1 MPDAR
6 FSLLCS
12 KARFVIS
19 ETRDSNRLDCQK
31 GLKTR
36 IEPQKLFATVSN
48 GALVLAPSSFR
59 LGKRDNTRMSS
70 AS

>member
-1 MPDAR
+1 MIEAAVPDAR

-36 IEPQKLFATVSN
+36 IEPQRLVATVSN
-48 GALVLAPSSFR
+48 RNALEIELARCTR
-59 LGKRDNTRMSS
+59 LVF
-70 AS
+70 